1 MKKFKQRPIWQAVVI
16 GLVISTAITLVFD
29 YLLPT
34 PWNFR
39 SEGTWVKLFF
49 VVLIYCFINLIAIAT
64 TQGKY
69 ESKRYEKLMNM
80 PFVIPAIMIPAFFIC
95 MITGAQIFN
104 ASNYANIIKVEQVES
119 GDAILSEKGIHQI
132 RKVYPGAHDWNVWR
146 MCIRDFAQL
155 IFR

>member
-49 VVLIYCFINLIAIAT
+49 VVLIYCFIKRIKKRFLYFCGNILTNLI
-64 TQGKY
+64 
-69 ESKRYEKLMNM
+69 L
-80 PFVIPAIMIPAFFIC
+80 F
-95 MITGAQIFN
+95 
-104 ASNYANIIKVEQVES
+104 
-119 GDAILSEKGIHQI
+119 L
-132 RKVYPGAHDWNVWR
+132 
-146 MCIRDFAQL
+146 
-155 IFR
+155 